1 MPPASRRTLPDA
13 GFGSEKHLPVF
24 GNFFPFSFHGTFLS
38 SLGPL
43 GPRLENCSVG
53 GPN

>member
-13 GFGSEKHLPVF
+13 GFGSEKH
-24 GNFFPFSFHGTFLS
+24 SFHGTFLS